1 MSEERTFLSSS
12 KLFLLVIFLT
22 SLCSAMIVN
31 GQSAA
36 NITAAE
42 ANTLIQANQ
51 GDLGFS
57 AVFFPK
63 DDLNNALR
71 TPGCE
76 GIRFYSYVPGQGQDV
91 SIVAAPI
98 DASGGELGTY
108 MVPNATATANISKE
122 DATQGVEMAKA
133 SSSEAIA
140 CAFNTSVLRTSMN
153 IQGSDGLH
161 VRPGNSNGLSS
172 FITVGASVDPTG
184 GTSDFGTYFLGN
196 APCPNVCG
204 GGMLTTLE

>member
-1 MSEERTFLSSS
+1 MLEEKTFLSSS

-36 NITAAE
+36 NITSE
-42 ANTLIQANQ
+42 VANTLIQQNA

-57 AVFFPK
+57 SVFFPK
-63 DDLNNALR
+63 DDLNNVLR

-76 GIRFYSYVPGQGQDV
+76 GIRFYSFVPSVGQDV
-91 SIVAAPI
+91 SLVAAPI
-98 DASGGELGTY
+98 DASGGDLGTY
-108 MVPNATATANISKE
+108 IVPSGGATANISQE
-122 DATQGVEMAKA
+122 DATQGVERAKA
-133 SSSEAIA
+133 ASSTAIA
-140 CAFNTSVLRTSMN
+140 CAFNTSVIRTSMN
-153 IQGSDGLH
+153 VEGSDGLN
-161 VRPGNSNGLSS
+161 VRPGNFDGLSS
-172 FITVGASVDPTG
+172 FITVGATIDPTG
-184 GTSDFGTYFLGN
+184 GSSDFGTYFLGN